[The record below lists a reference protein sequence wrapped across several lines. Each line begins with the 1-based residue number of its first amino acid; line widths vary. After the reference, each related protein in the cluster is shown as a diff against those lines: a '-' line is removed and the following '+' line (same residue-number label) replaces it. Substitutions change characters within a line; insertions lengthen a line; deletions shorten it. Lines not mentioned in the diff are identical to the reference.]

1 MRNKTLWIAGAA
13 AAAVALGGAA
23 VAAASST
30 PGDDQPLSGTA
41 LQQAGDAAIART
53 GPGTVVSAE
62 TENEANVS
70 YEVDVRLDNG
80 DRVEVNLNGSFEVVG
95 VEGQGQDDDDG
106 AGSGPPLSDADRDKA
121 GQAALASVGQGRVGE
136 VERENEG
143 ATAFEVEIVRDD
155 GSQVEVELGADFQVL
170 NTGTPERD

>member
-1 MRNKTLWIAGAA
+1 MRKKTLWIAGAA

-23 VAAASST
+23 VAAASTT

-62 TENEANVS
+62 TENEANSS

-95 VEGQGQDDDDG
+95 VEGPGQEDDG
-106 AGSGPPLSDADRDKA
+106 AGQPLSAADQDNA

>member
-1 MRNKTLWIAGAA
+1 MRKKTFWIAGAA

-23 VAAASST
+23 VAAASTT
-30 PGDDQPLSGTA
+30 PGDDQPLSRTA
-41 LQQAGDAAIART
+41 LQQ
-53 GPGTVVSAE
+53 
-62 TENEANVS
+62 
-70 YEVDVRLDNG
+70 
-80 DRVEVNLNGSFEVVG
+80 LNGSFEV
-95 VEGQGQDDDDG
+95 EGPGQDDDG
-106 AGSGPPLSDADRDKA
+106 AGSGQPLSAADRDKA

>member
-1 MRNKTLWIAGAA
+1 MRKKKLWIAGAA
-13 AAAVALGGAA
+13 SAAVALGGAA

-30 PGDDQPLSGTA
+30 PGDDQPLTGTA
-41 LQQAGDAAIART
+41 LQQASDAAIART

-62 TENEANVS
+62 SENHANSS

-95 VEGQGQDDDDG
+95 VEGPGKDDDG
-106 AGSGPPLSDADRDKA
+106 AGSGPALSAADRDKA

-143 ATAFEVEIVRDD
+143 ASAFEVEIVRDD
-155 GSQVEVELGADFQVL
+155 GSEVDVELGADFQVL
-170 NTGTPERD
+170 NTGAPERD

>member
-1 MRNKTLWIAGAA
+1 MRKKTLWIAGAA

-23 VAAASST
+23 VAAASTT

-62 TENEANVS
+62 TENEANAS
-70 YEVDVRLDNG
+70 YEVDVRLNNG

-95 VEGQGQDDDDG
+95 VEGPGQDDDG
-106 AGSGPPLSDADRDKA
+106 AGSGPPLSAADRDKA